1 MYDLKPKHL
10 RKLFRVFKACD
21 KDRSGSMD
29 TDEFYKLIH
38 ENPSIF
44 GDSIFELIDVNNNGS
59 LDFGEFCEAVA
70 TYCMFGKEDILKFC
84 FYIFDKDKNGFISPD
99 ELQDLVG
106 LLHSYSLSNI
116 TQVMKELS
124 GAKGDARISFSRFKA
139 MNDAYPFVL
148 FPAFRIQ
155 DTLQR
160 ISLGAKFWDHTK
172 KINKIVRDEIA
183 EDERHEKLTA
193 GKEKERQLLTLKKAK
208 LRKKNGC
215 FTYYC
220 CFYCYI
226 APRLAYVE
234 IDDVPWSR
242 KYDNTDA
249 ASIRSRR
256 HRHKHR
262 KQKSQPREP
271 KTIAEKE
278 NAILM
283 KQAGRDRQRGRQ
295 RIGKRQ
301 KDVGTEKKKKMAWG
315 CASDGTAAQS
325 RGRSAR
331 NRKIGCRDQHNTT
344 KVSPF
349 PRRRDRHRHQDDCS
363 KETECEV

>member
-1 MYDLKPKHL
+1 MGQALPVADARIIKITDMYDLKPKHL

-193 GKEKERQLLTLKKAK
+193 GKEKERQLLTLKK
-208 LRKKNGC
+208 
-215 FTYYC
+215 
-220 CFYCYI
+220 
-226 APRLAYVE
+226 
-234 IDDVPWSR
+234 
-242 KYDNTDA
+242 
-249 ASIRSRR
+249 
-256 HRHKHR
+256 
-262 KQKSQPREP
+262 SQ
-271 KTIAEKE
+271 AEKKE
-278 NAILM
+278 WMFYILLLLLLLYCP
-283 KQAGRDRQRGRQ
+283 Q
-295 RIGKRQ
+295 
-301 KDVGTEKKKKMAWG
+301 VGL
-315 CASDGTAAQS
+315 
-325 RGRSAR
+325 RR
-331 NRKIGCRDQHNTT
+331 N
-344 KVSPF
+344 
-349 PRRRDRHRHQDDCS
+349 
-363 KETECEV
+363 